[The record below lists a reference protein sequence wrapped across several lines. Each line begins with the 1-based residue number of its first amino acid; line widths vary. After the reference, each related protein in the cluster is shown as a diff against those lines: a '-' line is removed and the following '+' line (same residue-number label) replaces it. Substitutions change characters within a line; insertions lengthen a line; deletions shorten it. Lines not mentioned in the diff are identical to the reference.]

1 MAVVPGSA
9 FGDVRRGICAYFL
22 CVFTG
27 KSETCDGAAEPV
39 RRTFER
45 VAEKIENMNAGSEA
59 DCECPFYKAAAG
71 EVKADSA
78 ALLRY

>member
-1 MAVVPGSA
+1 
-9 FGDVRRGICAYFL
+9 
-22 CVFTG
+22 
-27 KSETCDGAAEPV
+27 
-39 RRTFER
+39 